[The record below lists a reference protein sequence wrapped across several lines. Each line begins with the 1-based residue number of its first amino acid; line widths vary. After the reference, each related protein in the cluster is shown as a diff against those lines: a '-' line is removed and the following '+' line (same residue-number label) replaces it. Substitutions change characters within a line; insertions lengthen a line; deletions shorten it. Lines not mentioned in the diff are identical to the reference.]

1 MDKKRKGRRRE
12 VVVFFSE
19 CVGKKRQAGKNK
31 SFQAEGCETSDPKTL
46 LTQHW
51 IIKPDLESGRIVRRW
66 TPGSPERNIGGKIKR
81 DERGCKTI
89 DIGYRF

>member
-1 MDKKRKGRRRE
+1 MLSFSQNVLAKKDKLERIKARKARDAKHLIRRLY
-12 VVVFFSE
+12 S
-19 CVGKKRQAGKNK
+19 
-31 SFQAEGCETSDPKTL
+31 

-51 IIKPDLESGRIVRRW
+51 IIKPDLASGRIVRRW

-89 DIGYRF
+89 DIDGRLSSHLYIWSF